1 MLKHFLIQIKIIQL
15 FSNINTIS
23 KANKYEKSLSLQKGF
38 DSII

>member
-15 FSNINTIS
+15 FSMNTIS
-23 KANKYEKSLSLQKGF
+23 KEINMKKPLLQGF